1 LEAGWDVDVGPIEW
15 PGGKLKSVSEDLLL
29 SVERDDVRMTLPF
42 LY

>member
-1 LEAGWDVDVGPIEW
+1 MSLRLTPLDTVV
-15 PGGKLKSVSEDLLL
+15 KLKSVSEDLLL